1 MTKLMF
7 DGQYMEHIEK
17 LHYNLKNITAVTR
30 YNLLRENDN
39 MEEDEWREKV
49 EQLKNLAE
57 QFKQMALN
65 EEPSDQGSDSM
76 EY

>member
-7 DGQYMEHIEK
+7 DGQYLEHVES
-17 LHYNLKNITAVTR
+17 LYYNLKNISAVTR

-57 QFKQMALN
+57 
-65 EEPSDQGSDSM
+65 
-76 EY
+76 